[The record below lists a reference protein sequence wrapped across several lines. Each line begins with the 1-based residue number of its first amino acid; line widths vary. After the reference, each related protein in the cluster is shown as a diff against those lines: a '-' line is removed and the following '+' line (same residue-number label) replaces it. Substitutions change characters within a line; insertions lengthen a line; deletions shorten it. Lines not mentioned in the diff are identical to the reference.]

1 MDIKGFL
8 DKTIDIDYHYQYN
21 KVSELVI
28 IQQIPGGER
37 ELSFQE
43 HILLWNHAALKVL
56 DVRRTIMQPGESIHA
71 YQLPASV
78 FLYATRGKAQLL
90 LDNSMYSADKCH
102 VCHAGK
108 GTFLDIVNVLETFEY
123 FMVFYK
129 AVLALPA
136 RKELLRLQEKSNP
149 FKLQFGFMPQHSLSL
164 FLQMEEMHQQWTQL
178 GPLEKFHVKAL
189 FHQFV
194 YEMLHQLQEQGREM
208 TVPEPALQAIRYMQ
222 EHYAEQMT
230 LQGLAELLDCNG
242 RQLQR
247 LFKAKVSMGPM
258 EYLMQVRL
266 GKAKSLLQHTDV
278 PIAEIA
284 EDVGYTDSYY
294 FSRIFK
300 KHVGVSPGRFREK
313 SARADFRRHNPWVLS
328 QLPIVPSKLQKY
340 SGLSED
346 EYHYQ
351 EVGGGMSA
359 VYPYSVPKSSIA
371 IGFMLTLA
379 LLLSVCSGPAP
390 ISAQANGSAAYTKRT
405 LVQSSAVVG
414 KTAESNAVRAV
425 HTTRTITHLKGELPL
440 DTIPERIVV
449 LDAQYTDQLLALGRQ
464 PVGSVIA
471 TSDVSEFP
479 AYVSHQLSG
488 IKLMGTKERPDLE
501 AIQQAE
507 PDLIICTEFQA
518 DRYDELAQIAPT
530 LLLDRNA
537 DWRCTLH
544 TFGQILDKE
553 QEVPDVLAAYEH
565 KIATLQT
572 ALASK
577 LGRETVALIRP
588 RDHQIRLHTT
598 AHRTADILYSELGI
612 QAPDF
617 ANDSEI
623 SSKWVSLEDL
633 QQVDRLLVL
642 TDDSNTELI
651 GEYQKSEIWQGLR
664 AVQANQ
670 VYSVN
675 TTMWIGYY
683 GPIAIDLI
691 LDEIAEAFLQENL
704 LTV

>member
-1 MDIKGFL
+1 M
-8 DKTIDIDYHYQYN
+8 
-21 KVSELVI
+21 
-28 IQQIPGGER
+28 
-37 ELSFQE
+37 SFQE
-43 HILLWNHAALKVL
+43 QIMLWNHAALKVL
-56 DVRRTIMQPGESIHA
+56 DVRRTVMQPGESIYA

-90 LDNSMYSADKCH
+90 LDNSVYSADKCH

-149 FKLQFGFMPQHSLSL
+149 FKLQFGFVPQHSSSL
-164 FLQMEEMHQQWTQL
+164 FLQLEEMHQQWIQL
-178 GPLEKFHVKAL
+178 GALEKFHVKAL
-189 FHQFV
+189 FHKFV
-194 YEMLHQLQEQGREM
+194 YEMLHQLEEQGSEM
-208 TVPEPALQAIRYMQ
+208 TGPDPALQAIRYMQ
-222 EHYAEQMT
+222 ERYAEQMT

-313 SARADFRRHNPWVLS
+313 AGQADFRRHNPWVLS

-351 EVGGGMSA
+351 EIDGEMSA
-359 VYPYSVPKSSIA
+359 AYPYSSPKSSIA
-371 IGFMLTLA
+371 IGFMLTLT
-379 LLLSVCSGPAP
+379 LLLSVCSGPAT
-390 ISAQANGSAAYTKRT
+390 ISAQASGSPAYTKRT

-414 KTAESNAVRAV
+414 KTAESSAVNAPKAV

-440 DTIPERIVV
+440 DAIPERIVV
-449 LDAQYTDQLLALGRQ
+449 LDAQYADQLLALGRQ

-479 AYVSHQLSG
+479 AYVSRQLSG
-488 IKLMGTKERPDLE
+488 VQLMGTKEKPNLE
-501 AIQQAE
+501 AIKRVE

-537 DWRCTLH
+537 DWRTTLQ

-553 QEVPDVLAAYEH
+553 EEVPGVLAAYEH
-565 KIATLQT
+565 KIATLQD

-577 LGRETVALIRP
+577 LGSETVALIRP

-612 QAPDF
+612 QAPDY
-617 ANDSEI
+617 AHDSEN
-623 SSKWVSLEDL
+623 SSKWILLEDL
-633 QQVDRLLVL
+633 KQVDRLLVL
-642 TDDSNTELI
+642 TDDSNKELI
-651 GEYQKSEIWQGLR
+651 GEYQRSESWQGLR

>member
-1 MDIKGFL
+1 M
-8 DKTIDIDYHYQYN
+8 
-21 KVSELVI
+21 
-28 IQQIPGGER
+28 
-37 ELSFQE
+37 SFQE
-43 HILLWNHAALKVL
+43 QILLWNHAALKVL
-56 DVRRTIMQPGESIHA
+56 DVRRTILQPGESIHG

-78 FLYATRGKAQLL
+78 FLYASRGRAQLL
-90 LDNSMYSADKCH
+90 LDHTVYSADKCH

-108 GTFLDIVNVLETFEY
+108 GTFLDIVNVMETFEY

-136 RKELLRLQEKSNP
+136 RKDLLRLQEKNNP
-149 FKLQFGFMPQHSLSL
+149 FKWQFGFMPQRSLSL

-178 GPLEKFHVKAL
+178 GALEKFHVKAL

-194 YEMLHQLQEQGREM
+194 YVMLQQLQEQGGEM
-208 TVPEPALQAIRYMQ
+208 TSPEPVGQAIRYMQ
-222 EHYAEQMT
+222 ERYAEQIT

-278 PIAEIA
+278 PITEIA

-313 SARADFRRHNPWVLS
+313 SGQADFGRQNPLVLS
-328 QLPIVPSKLQKY
+328 RLPIVPSKLQKY
-340 SGLSED
+340 SGLGED

-351 EVGGGMSA
+351 DLGRGMAAYADS
-359 VYPYSVPKSSIA
+359 SPKSSIA
-371 IGFMLTLA
+371 VGFMLTLA
-379 LLLSVCSGPAP
+379 LLLSVCSGPAAV
-390 ISAQANGSAAYTKRT
+390 SAQADGSSAYTKRA

-414 KTAESNAVRAV
+414 GTSESTAITAV

-440 DTIPERIVV
+440 DKIPENIVV
-449 LDAQYTDQLLALGRQ
+449 LDAQYIDQLLTLGKQ
-464 PVGSVIA
+464 PVGTVIA

-479 AYVSHQLSG
+479 AYLSHQLSG
-488 IKLMGTKERPDLE
+488 IQLMGTKEKPDLE
-501 AIQQAE
+501 AIKLAE

-518 DRYDELAQIAPT
+518 HKYDELAQIAPT

-537 DWRCTLH
+537 DWRSTLQ
-544 TFGQILDKE
+544 TFAQILDKE
-553 QEVPDVLAAYEH
+553 QEVPDVLVSYEH
-565 KIATLQT
+565 KIATLQA

-577 LGRETVALIRP
+577 LGGETVALIRP
-588 RDHQIRLHTT
+588 RDHQIRLHTI
-598 AHRTADILYSELGI
+598 AHRTADILYGDLGI
-612 QAPDF
+612 QAPDC
-617 ANDSEI
+617 AKDKES
-623 SSKWVSLEDL
+623 SSKWISLESL
-633 QQVDRLLVL
+633 QHVDRLLVL
-642 TDDSNTELI
+642 TDDSNKELI
-651 GEYQKSEIWQGLR
+651 SEYQKSEEWQRLR

>member
-1 MDIKGFL
+1 M
-8 DKTIDIDYHYQYN
+8 
-21 KVSELVI
+21 
-28 IQQIPGGER
+28 
-37 ELSFQE
+37 SFQE
-43 HILLWNHAALKVL
+43 QILLWNHAALKVL

-78 FLYATRGKAQLL
+78 FLYATRGRAQLL
-90 LDNSMYSADKCH
+90 LDNSVYAVDKCH

-136 RKELLRLQEKSNP
+136 RKDLLRLQEKSNP

-178 GPLEKFHVKAL
+178 GALEKFHVKAL

-194 YEMLHQLQEQGREM
+194 YEMLQQLQEQGSEM
-208 TVPEPALQAIRYMQ
+208 TGPEPVGQAIRYMQ
-222 EHYAEQMT
+222 ERYAEQIT
-230 LQGLAELLDCNG
+230 LQGLADLLDCNG

-247 LFKAKVSMGPM
+247 LFKAKAGMGPM
-258 EYLMQVRL
+258 EFLMQVRL
-266 GKAKSLLQHTDV
+266 GKAKSLLQHTEV

-284 EDVGYTDSYY
+284 EDVGYADSYY

-313 SARADFRRHNPWVLS
+313 SSQADFRRQNPLVLS

-340 SGLSED
+340 SGLGED

-351 EVGGGMSA
+351 ELAGGMASYA
-359 VYPYSVPKSSIA
+359 HSSPKSSFA
-371 IGFMLTLA
+371 IGFMLTFA
-379 LLLSVCSGPAP
+379 LLLSVCSVPTAV
-390 ISAQANGSAAYTKRT
+390 SAQAGGSAVHTKRA

-414 KTAESNAVRAV
+414 KTSESRAFTAV
-425 HTTRTITHLKGELPL
+425 HTTRTITHLNGELPL
-440 DTIPERIVV
+440 DKIPENIVV
-449 LDAQYTDQLLALGRQ
+449 LDAQYIDQLLALGKQ
-464 PVGSVIA
+464 PVGTVIA
-471 TSDVSEFP
+471 TSDISEFP

-488 IKLMGTKERPDLE
+488 IKLMGTKEKPDLE
-501 AIQQAE
+501 AIKRVE

-518 DRYDELAQIAPT
+518 HRYDELAQIAPT

-537 DWRCTLH
+537 DWRSTLQ

-553 QEVPDVLAAYEH
+553 QEVPDVLASYAY
-565 KIATLQT
+565 KIATLRA

-577 LGRETVALIRP
+577 LGGETVALIRP

-612 QAPDF
+612 QAPEC
-617 ANDSEI
+617 ANDSKS
-623 SSKWVSLEDL
+623 SSKWISLESL

-642 TDDSNTELI
+642 TDDSNKELI
-651 GEYQKSEIWQGLR
+651 DEYQKSEAWQGLR
-664 AVQANQ
+664 AVQAKQ

>member
-1 MDIKGFL
+1 M
-8 DKTIDIDYHYQYN
+8 
-21 KVSELVI
+21 
-28 IQQIPGGER
+28 
-37 ELSFQE
+37 
-43 HILLWNHAALKVL
+43 LWNHAALKVL

-90 LDNSMYSADKCH
+90 LDNTVYSVDKCH
-102 VCHAGK
+102 ACHAGK

-136 RKELLRLQEKSNP
+136 RKDLLRLQEKSNP

-178 GPLEKFHVKAL
+178 GALEKFHVKAL

-194 YEMLHQLQEQGREM
+194 YEMLHQLQEQGSEM
-208 TVPEPALQAIRYMQ
+208 TGPEPVGQAIRYMQ
-222 EHYAEQMT
+222 ERYAEQMT

-300 KHVGVSPGRFREK
+300 KHVGVSPGRFRVK
-313 SARADFRRHNPWVLS
+313 SDQADFRRQNPWVLS

-340 SGLSED
+340 SGLGED

-359 VYPYSVPKSSIA
+359 AHPYSGPRSSIA

-379 LLLSVCSGPAP
+379 LLLCVCSGPAAV
-390 ISAQANGSAAYTKRT
+390 SAQASGNAAYMKRA
-405 LVQSSAVVG
+405 LVQSSAAVE
-414 KTAESNAVRAV
+414 KTSL

-440 DTIPERIVV
+440 DAIPEKIVV
-449 LDAQYTDQLLALGRQ
+449 LDAQYIDQLLALGKQ

-479 AYVSHQLSG
+479 NYVSHQLSG
-488 IKLMGTKERPDLE
+488 IKLMGTKEKPDLE
-501 AIQQAE
+501 AIKLVE

-537 DWRCTLH
+537 DWRSTLQ
-544 TFGQILDKE
+544 TFGLILDKE

-565 KIATLQT
+565 KIATLQA
-572 ALASK
+572 ALSSK
-577 LGRETVALIRP
+577 LGGETVALIRP

-598 AHRTADILYSELGI
+598 AHRTANILYSDLGI
-612 QAPDF
+612 QAPDC
-617 ANDSEI
+617 ANDSGSGS
-623 SSKWVSLEDL
+623 SSKWISLESL
-633 QQVDRLLVL
+633 RQVDRLLVL
-642 TDDSNTELI
+642 TDDSNKELI
-651 GEYQKSEIWQGLR
+651 GEYQKSDIWQGLR

-704 LTV
+704 LAV